1 MNLPQRWTSPLSLLE
16 DLENFGL
23 PMTVSGAQQG
33 LSIYETDNEI
43 FVEAALPGL
52 DEKDIEVTFERGT
65 LMVRGKKEETEEDKK
80 RRYFHKAN
88 RSFVYRLTV
97 PGNLDEMQEPRAE
110 FKDGI
115 AKIIFKKKKKE
126 EPRRIPVQRK

>member
-1 MNLPQRWTSPLSLLE
+1 MCISSA
-16 DLENFGL
+16 
-23 PMTVSGAQQG
+23 SQG

-88 RSFVYRLTV
+88 RSFVYRLAV
-97 PGNLDEMQEPRAE
+97 PGNIDETQEPKAE

-115 AKIIFKKKKKE
+115 AKVIFQKKKKA
-126 EPRRIPVQRK
+126 EPKRIPVQRR